1 MPRDIRAY
9 LSDVIDSC
17 DAISS
22 AVGALTVEDYSSTR
36 LELITYDEPDELRWW
51 VSYLD

>member
-17 DAISS
+17 DAINS
-22 AVGALTVEDYSSTR
+22 AVGGPTIVDDVVWEIILASVPGGDGLAI
-36 LELITYDEPDELRWW
+36 L
-51 VSYLD
+51 